1 MLSSTFHK
9 KTGLSSYRAAAAIKT
24 SIINRL
30 HPKSSDGIS
39 DGWIRKG
46 SVLMT
51 RLQLTR
57 DVYVNVQFEAGWQ
70 SRQSQ
75 WSCATMQF

>member
-9 KTGLSSYRAAAAIKT
+9 KTGLSSYRAAAIKT
-24 SIINRL
+24 TIINRL

-70 SRQSQ
+70 SQQSQ